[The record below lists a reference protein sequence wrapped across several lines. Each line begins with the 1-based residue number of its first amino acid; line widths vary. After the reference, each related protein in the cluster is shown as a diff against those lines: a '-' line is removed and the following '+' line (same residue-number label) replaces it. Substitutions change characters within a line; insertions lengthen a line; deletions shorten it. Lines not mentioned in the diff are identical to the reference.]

1 MSLLTDILIN
11 VVSGALGGKAAGS
24 VLKTDKGSA
33 LGNIISGALG
43 GGIGGQLLSSLI
55 PALANAAQTGGIDI
69 GVMLGQAAGGGIT
82 GAIVTLAYN
91 MIKKR
96 LVG

>member
-1 MSLLTDILIN
+1 MLFDSSTRSELAKSFGVTLVVILTIMLTVTLI
-11 VVSGALGGKAAGS
+11 
-24 VLKTDKGSA
+24 KT
-33 LGNIISGALG
+33 
-43 GGIGGQLLSSLI
+43 
-55 PALANAAQTGGIDI
+55 
-69 GVMLGQAAGGGIT
+69 LGQAAGGGIT